1 MENERWYLLPKTQL
15 GKWSLGLIIAMPLL
29 FIIGSLF
36 TNSLYPS
43 VPAGD
48 TILADIA
55 ARPALAL
62 TMLAG
67 MLSGILALITSIW
80 AITRQ
85 KERAVLVYISSL
97 IGALL
102 VLFLIA
108 EILFPH

>member
-1 MENERWYLLPKTQL
+1 MTKRLLRITPITTLGRW
-15 GKWSLGLIIAMPLL
+15 SVGLIVAMPLL
-29 FIIGSLF
+29 FLIGSSF
-36 TNSLYPS
+36 TNSLYKS

-67 MLSGILALITSIW
+67 MVAGISAFITGIL

-85 KERAVLVYISSL
+85 KENALLVYVSSL

-102 VLFLIA
+102 GLFLA
-108 EILFPH
+108 GEILFPH

>member
-36 TNSLYPS
+36 TKSLYPS

-55 ARPALAL
+55 VRPALAL
-62 TMLAG
+62 TVLAG
-67 MLSGILALITSIW
+67 MLAGVLALVTGIW

-102 VLFLIA
+102 ILFLIA